1 MVHSEL
7 VGGCHKLPA
16 ILNYIHTPLSAS
28 ASYTVPIHVKTVG
41 TKSQMFSILLKLR
54 WDSQWESSTYDCL
67 VGTCAEV
74 LCLQRVLDQV
84 RQAAYL

>member
-16 ILNYIHTPLSAS
+16 VLNYIHTPLSAS
-28 ASYTVPIHVKTVG
+28 ASYTLNNPKEQGGGRTVG
-41 TKSQMFSILLKLR
+41 TKSQMISILVTAG
-54 WDSQWESSTYDCL
+54 SSTYDWL

-74 LCLQRVLDQV
+74 LCLATSLGSSETGS
-84 RQAAYL
+84 L

>member
-28 ASYTVPIHVKTVG
+28 ASYTVPIHVRTVG

-54 WDSQWESSTYDCL
+54 WESSTYDCL